1 MSRELELKAAYLD
14 AQGAKLELQL
24 CPLLCPPTA
33 WASKG
38 WSGGKQARAEGML
51 RFSEEKIHK
60 PLCQLERLLPLCQGG
75 GSKKEAAR
83 RSKEFLTQYK
93 NLQGWLGLKR
103 VVYPESLAEEWLRFG
118 DALEAL
124 MCTQPHMCSPDEL
137 TLT

>member
-1 MSRELELKAAYLD
+1 MD

-33 WASKG
+33 WASRG

-51 RFSEEKIHK
+51 RFSEEKVHK
-60 PLCQLERLLPLCQGG
+60 PLCQLERLLPDLA

-83 RSKEFLTQYK
+83 RSRDFLTQYK

-103 VVYPESLAEEWLRFG
+103 AVYPECLAEEWLRFG
-118 DALEAL
+118 K
-124 MCTQPHMCSPDEL
+124 SVSK
-137 TLT
+137 